1 MRRTLLGVLENE
13 VEATQ
18 VLVELRSLGFVEDD
32 LEVVK
37 SVGGQEPPSVTTVY
51 SNKKKD
57 VGEKI
62 ADFFRSLGTP
72 GTEDS
77 ARSDYRDDQAYY
89 AEQLGR
95 GRVVLIVRASDEE
108 SADRALKTLHQH
120 GADNIAANAEP
131 HRGGA
136 TIAAVSVK
144 EHERDE
150 EGGTRSLTA
159 SERTEGRARGV
170 RVYDYSP
177 SRSADLSEPREN

>member
-1 MRRTLLGVLENE
+1 MRRTVLGVLENE

-51 SNKKKD
+51 SKKKD

-77 ARSDYRDDQAYY
+77 ARSDYGDDQAHY
-89 AEQLGR
+89 AAELER
-95 GRVVLIVRASDEE
+95 GRVVLIVRARDEE
-108 SADRALKTLHQH
+108 SADRASKTLNQH
-120 GADNIAANAEP
+120 GTDNIAANAEP
-131 HRGGA
+131 NRGGA
-136 TIAAVSVK
+136 TISAVSVK

-150 EGGTRSLTA
+150 EGGPRPLTA
-159 SERTEGRARGV
+159 SERTEGRVRGV

-177 SRSADLSEPREN
+177 SRSADLSEPRQN